1 MKKTECRERSY
12 PMEDK
17 ISFQSGDLKIE
28 GLLGKGSSRHGVVIT
43 HPHTLFGGDMYN
55 VVVESLVTVYQQK
68 GFTTLRFNF
77 RGAGKSQG
85 SFDQGT
91 GEQMDVMSAI
101 SWMKE
106 HHDIHDIDLAGYSFG
121 AWVNALVSSREI
133 DVGRLIMVAPP
144 VAFIDFKD
152 VKRLPGLFLVV
163 SGSEDEYAPPEIIR
177 ELLPTWNPTARLE
190 IMEGGDHFFFGHSS
204 RLEAIL
210 NERL

>member
-1 MKKTECRERSY
+1 
-12 PMEDK
+12 
-17 ISFQSGDLKIE
+17 
-28 GLLGKGSSRHGVVIT
+28 
-43 HPHTLFGGDMYN
+43 MYN
-55 VVVESLVTVYQQK
+55 VVVESLVRVYRQK

-91 GEQMDVMSAI
+91 GEQADVVSAI
-101 SWMKE
+101 SWLKE
-106 HHDIHDIDLAGYSFG
+106 YHDIHDIDLAGYSFG
-121 AWVNALVSSREI
+121 AYVNALASSKEI
-133 DVGRLIMVAPP
+133 NVNRLVMVAPP

-163 SGSEDEYAPPEIIR
+163 SGSEDEYAPPETIR
-177 ELLPTWNPTARLE
+177 ELLPTWNPAARLA
-190 IMEGGDHFFFGHSS
+190 IIEGGDHFFFGHSS